1 MTNTNVSARKRNTI
15 LWGGALL
22 LVGVFLLLVNQHAL
36 DPYAPTWQYVV
47 AALCG
52 LGGIAFL
59 ILFVRDVVHWW
70 PIIPAF
76 TLLTVGV
83 IIFLTTQT
91 AAVAGEVLG
100 SILFFGI
107 ALAFAVIFL
116 LDRNRWWAIIPMGVL
131 LLVSATTA
139 LSTFQVSPGVISA
152 TLFIGMGFV
161 FLLVYLLGPHKRE
174 VWWALVPATAL
185 VAFGLFTFVFSK
197 ATGDL
202 QLKVV
207 SWWPALLVLLGV
219 FLLVRGVAMLG
230 GRTLPAADL
239 TLPPLPAPGE
249 LPAAPST
256 AVIHPQDNTATS
268 VTPSAPPS
276 PPAAPPLLEPEP
288 AAPADAETPS

>member
-91 AAVAGEVLG
+91 AAVVGEVLG

-202 QLKVV
+202 QLTVV

-288 AAPADAETPS
+288 AAPVDAETLS

>member
-91 AAVAGEVLG
+91 AAVVGEVLG

-139 LSTFQVSPGVISA
+139 LSTFQVSSGVISA

-202 QLKVV
+202 QLTVV

-288 AAPADAETPS
+288 AAPADAETLS

>member
-202 QLKVV
+202 QLTVV

-239 TLPPLPAPGE
+239 TLPSLPAPGE

-288 AAPADAETPS
+288 AAPADAETPF

>member
-91 AAVAGEVLG
+91 AAVVGEVLG

-139 LSTFQVSPGVISA
+139 LSTFQVSSDVLSA

-202 QLKVV
+202 QLTVV

-288 AAPADAETPS
+288 AAPADAEIPS

>member
-91 AAVAGEVLG
+91 AAVVGEVLG

-202 QLKVV
+202 QLTVV

>member
-91 AAVAGEVLG
+91 AAVVGEVLG

-139 LSTFQVSPGVISA
+139 LSTFQVSSDVLSA

-202 QLKVV
+202 QLTVV

-268 VTPSAPPS
+268 VTPSVSPS

>member
-22 LVGVFLLLVNQHAL
+22 LTGVFLLLVNQHAL

-91 AAVAGEVLG
+91 AAVVGEVLG

-139 LSTFQVSPGVISA
+139 LSTFQVSSDVLSA

-202 QLKVV
+202 QLTVV

-268 VTPSAPPS
+268 VTPSVSPS

>member
-22 LVGVFLLLVNQHAL
+22 LIGVFLLLVNQHAL

-202 QLKVV
+202 QLTVV

-239 TLPPLPAPGE
+239 TLPSLPAPGE

>member
-202 QLKVV
+202 LEVV

-268 VTPSAPPS
+268 VTPSVPPS

>member
-91 AAVAGEVLG
+91 AAVVGEVLG

-139 LSTFQVSPGVISA
+139 LSTFQVSSDVLSA

-202 QLKVV
+202 QLTVV

-268 VTPSAPPS
+268 VTPSVSPS

-288 AAPADAETPS
+288 AAPADAETPF

>member
-36 DPYAPTWQYVV
+36 DSYAPTWQYVV

-91 AAVAGEVLG
+91 AAVVGEVLG

-197 ATGDL
+197 ATGEL
-202 QLKVV
+202 QLTVV

-288 AAPADAETPS
+288 AAPVDAETLS

>member
-1 MTNTNVSARKRNTI
+1 MTNTNVSTRKRNTI

-22 LVGVFLLLVNQHAL
+22 LIGAFLLLVNQHVL

-59 ILFVRDVVHWW
+59 ILFVRDVVRWW

-83 IIFLTTQT
+83 IVFLTTQVN
-91 AAVAGEVLG
+91 APVGEMLG

-139 LSTFQVSPGVISA
+139 LSTFQVSSDVLSA

-161 FLLVYLLGPHKRE
+161 FLLVYLLGPLKRE
-174 VWWALVPATAL
+174 VWWALAPATTL
-185 VAFGLFTFVFSK
+185 VAFGLFTFVFTK
-197 ATGDL
+197 ATSDL
-202 QLKVV
+202 QLALV
-207 SWWPALLVLLGV
+207 SWWPVLLVLLGV
-219 FLLVRGVAMLG
+219 FLLVRGIAVSGAPP
-230 GRTLPAADL
+230 LPAADL
-239 TLPPLPAPGE
+239 TLPPLPSKEE

-256 AVIHPQDNTATS
+256 AVIQPQDNTAAS

-288 AAPADAETPS
+288 AAPVDAETPS

>member
-91 AAVAGEVLG
+91 AAVVGEVLG

-202 QLKVV
+202 QLTVV

-288 AAPADAETPS
+288 AAPVDAETPS

>member
-91 AAVAGEVLG
+91 AAVVGEVLG

-139 LSTFQVSPGVISA
+139 LSTFQVSSDVLSA

-202 QLKVV
+202 QLTVV

-256 AVIHPQDNTATS
+256 AVIHPQDNTAAS
-268 VTPSAPPS
+268 VTPSVLLS

-288 AAPADAETPS
+288 AAPADAEIPS

>member
-22 LVGVFLLLVNQHAL
+22 LIGVFLLLVNQHAL

-91 AAVAGEVLG
+91 AAVVGEVLG

-139 LSTFQVSPGVISA
+139 LSTFQVSSDVLSA

-202 QLKVV
+202 QLTVV

-268 VTPSAPPS
+268 VTPSVSPS

-288 AAPADAETPS
+288 AAPADAEIPS

>member
-91 AAVAGEVLG
+91 AAVVGEVLG

-202 QLKVV
+202 QLTVV

-256 AVIHPQDNTATS
+256 AVIHPQDNTAAS

-288 AAPADAETPS
+288 AAPADAETPF

>member
-22 LVGVFLLLVNQHAL
+22 LIGVFLLLVNQHAL

-185 VAFGLFTFVFSK
+185 VAFGLFTFVCST
-197 ATGDL
+197 APGDL
-202 QLKVV
+202 QLPVV

-256 AVIHPQDNTATS
+256 AV
-268 VTPSAPPS
+268 
-276 PPAAPPLLEPEP
+276 
-288 AAPADAETPS
+288 

>member
-22 LVGVFLLLVNQHAL
+22 LIGVFLLLVNQHAL

-202 QLKVV
+202 QLTVV

-239 TLPPLPAPGE
+239 TLPSLPAPGE

-288 AAPADAETPS
+288 AAPADAEIPS

>member
-22 LVGVFLLLVNQHAL
+22 LIGVFLLLVNQHAL

-91 AAVAGEVLG
+91 AAVVGEVLG

-139 LSTFQVSPGVISA
+139 LSTFQVSSGVISA

-202 QLKVV
+202 QLTVV

-288 AAPADAETPS
+288 AAPADAEIPS